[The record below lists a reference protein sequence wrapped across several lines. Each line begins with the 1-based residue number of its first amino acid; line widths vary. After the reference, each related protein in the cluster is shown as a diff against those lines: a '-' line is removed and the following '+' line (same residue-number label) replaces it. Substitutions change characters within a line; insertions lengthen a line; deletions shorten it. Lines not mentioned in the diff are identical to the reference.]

1 MLIILARHADRETL
15 TTRPDS
21 EQVLTEKGIQQ
32 AVQLGQ
38 ALDRRLAVQGGR
50 VSLVLTSPYQRAVQ
64 TAQLMAQEMGLPAES
79 VQTLQAL
86 APDGE
91 GSVHETLQ
99 AVTETEHH
107 GVIVVGH
114 GPDLAALADRLC
126 GQAVELKKAHSLGI
140 ERDAERH
147 IGRLVWLVSYKDY
160 L

>member
-50 VSLVLTSPYQRAVQ
+50 VSLGLTSPYQRAV
-64 TAQLMAQEMGLPAES
+64 QEMGLPAES

>member
-1 MLIILARHADRETL
+1 MFIILARHADRETL
-15 TTRPDS
+15 PTIPES
-21 EQVLTEKGIQQ
+21 EQVLTEKGIGQ

-38 ALDRRLAVQGGR
+38 ALFRRLGIQG
-50 VSLVLTSPYQRAVQ
+50 VKVTLVLTSPYQRAVQ
-64 TAQLMAQEMGLPAES
+64 TAQLMVQELGLPPES

-91 GSVHETLQ
+91 GSVEAAAQ
-99 AVTETEHH
+99 AVLEADEN
-107 GVIVVGH
+107 GIIVIGH
-114 GPDLAALADRLC
+114 GPDLAGLCQRLC

-140 ERDAERH
+140 DRDPVRG

>member
-1 MLIILARHADRETL
+1 MLIILARHADRETHPSV
-15 TTRPDS
+15 PDS

-38 ALDRRLAVQGGR
+38 ALDRRLGVQGGH
-50 VSLVLTSPYQRAVQ
+50 VSLILTSPYQRAVQ
-64 TAQLMAQEMGLPAES
+64 TAQLMAQEMGLPPES

-86 APDGE
+86 APDAE
-91 GSVHETLQ
+91 GSVDTTFQ
-99 AVTETEHH
+99 AITGTDLY

-126 GQAVELKKAHSLGI
+126 GQAIELKKAHSLGI
-140 ERDAERH
+140 ERDTERH
-147 IGRLVWLVSYKDY
+147 VGRLVWLVSYKDY